1 VSTLDDLLN
10 ADVVVTHPASFSR
23 RDRAS
28 REPGS
33 AAKVA
38 EASKRSTHDHCP
50 GAVLIVLYG
59 ITTTANNVF
68 TSITTSENQFIV
80 EAFCTYL
87 HLAMRAMAC

>member
-1 VSTLDDLLN
+1 VLVSTLDDLLN
-10 ADVVVTHPASFSR
+10 V
-23 RDRAS
+23 
-28 REPGS
+28 
-33 AAKVA
+33 
-38 EASKRSTHDHCP
+38 
-50 GAVLIVLYG
+50 AVLIVLYG